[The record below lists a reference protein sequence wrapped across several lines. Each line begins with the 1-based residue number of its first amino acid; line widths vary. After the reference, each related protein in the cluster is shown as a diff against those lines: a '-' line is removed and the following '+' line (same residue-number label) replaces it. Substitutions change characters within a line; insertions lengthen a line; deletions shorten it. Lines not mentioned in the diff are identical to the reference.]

1 MSEIKIVKSIDN
13 RIKVILIY
21 GMLVAI
27 INKFI

>member
-1 MSEIKIVKSIDN
+1 MSEIKIGKSIDN